1 MKLGT
6 EIFDGFE
13 ITNCGVLG
21 ADMVGDFMAKQI
33 NSFKMFGY
41 KMVNNE
47 KEVGAMDIY
56 CYMDEEV

>member
-1 MKLGT
+1 
-6 EIFDGFE
+6 
-13 ITNCGVLG
+13 
-21 ADMVGDFMAKQI
+21 
-33 NSFKMFGY
+33 MFGY